1 MPNTFLVYNIN
12 KELYNNSDLEKDIKN
27 KKDIF
32 DSK

>member
-1 MPNTFLVYNIN
+1 MPNTFLVYNEK
-12 KELYNNSDLEKDIKN
+12 KELYNNSDLEKDILA

>member
-1 MPNTFLVYNIN
+1 MPNTFLVYNKN
-12 KELYNNSDLEKDIKN
+12 KELYNNENLQKDIEN